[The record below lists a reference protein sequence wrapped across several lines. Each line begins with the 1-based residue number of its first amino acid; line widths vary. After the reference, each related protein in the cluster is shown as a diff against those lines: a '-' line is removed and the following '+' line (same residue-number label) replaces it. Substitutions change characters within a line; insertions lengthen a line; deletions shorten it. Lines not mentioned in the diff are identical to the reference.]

1 MMVYILSNAGGK
13 IREIII
19 RNFKSIHEIRL
30 DLQNGVNVLIGKNGS
45 GKTNILEAIYFL
57 RKALVDEYGKEP
69 YLPHLEWWDPLNLLP
84 ERDENK
90 TLQYVI
96 KGVLDRGIDFEYTVS
111 FSLSHDRLTLV
122 PIEHYLKIGEY
133 NVVRITPG
141 TISVHLDKSI
151 VEESL
156 MIAEQIMRKLPKV
169 YFTREI
175 YDQLNDLIKKCHDD
189 VCISE
194 ISFLWTKS
202 YINLKDIT
210 VIGFPVIYGLEK
222 EGKNII
228 EITSIRL
235 PPKEPIERKTNEGI
249 IYITERSPL
258 RPQVTEKSPVRLQA
272 SLYIVS
278 GRESIHDQIMSL
290 IEKIIFVKHPDIGSI
305 RKPKRISSYDR
316 LDTRAENLVSVMY
329 RLSRTD
335 KGFMERIGK
344 IVSEFF
350 PNTQLSFDILPD
362 GRISLL
368 IYEDGVSY
376 PSPCISDGLIKLL
389 TLLVAIELKPSLLL
403 IDEIENSMH
412 AKMLEKIYDELNNS
426 GFPVL
431 VATHSPYFID
441 LADLDRIFIVKKTG
455 KAGTVLERV
464 GEREKLRKTLEGEGL
479 TFSEY
484 LLTTE

>member
-13 IREIII
+13 IRKIII
-19 RNFKSIHEIRL
+19 RNFKSIHDIRL

-57 RKALVDEYGKEP
+57 RKALIDEYGKEP

-96 KGVLDRGIDFEYTVS
+96 KGDLDEEMSFEYTVS

-133 NVVRITPG
+133 NTIKITPG
-141 TISVHLDKSI
+141 TIYVYIDESIIKKSLVM
-151 VEESL
+151 VEEV
-156 MIAEQIMRKLPKV
+156 MRKHPKDH
-169 YFTREI
+169 FMKRLH
-175 YDQLNDLIKKCHDD
+175 DRLNDLIGKCRNKT
-189 VCISE
+189 CISS
-194 ISFLWTKS
+194 ILYPWAKP

-210 VIGFPVIYGLEK
+210 LIGFPVTYRLRK
-222 EGKNII
+222 EDKNL
-228 EITSIRL
+228 EITIIML
-235 PPKEPIERKTNEGI
+235 PSKELAEKERKTSEEI
-249 IYITERSPL
+249 LFIFERPSVKYSAEEIVKRRFITD
-258 RPQVTEKSPVRLQA
+258 QV
-272 SLYIVS
+272 I
-278 GRESIHDQIMSL
+278 DL
-290 IEKIIFVKHPDIGSI
+290 IKKIIFIKHPDIGSI

-464 GEREKLRKTLEGEGL
+464 GEREKLRKTLEEEGL